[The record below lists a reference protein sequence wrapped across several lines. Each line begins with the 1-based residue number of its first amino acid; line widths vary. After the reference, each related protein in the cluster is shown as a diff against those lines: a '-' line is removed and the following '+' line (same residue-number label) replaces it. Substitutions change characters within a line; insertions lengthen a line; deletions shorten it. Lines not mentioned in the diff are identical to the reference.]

1 MVLAAKCWNHREDDY
16 DYSQPGLRF
25 RLMSA
30 DQQAMLLANTVRA
43 IGGAHAGN
51 PDPPHRQLIDTGS
64 EPWVWRAT
72 QVRVPN

>member
-1 MVLAAKCWNHREDDY
+1 MLGMDDRAVQPARNRPMVLAAKCWNHREDDY

-43 IGGAHAGN
+43 IGGVPREILIRHIGN
-51 PDPPHRQLIDTGS
+51 
-64 EPWVWRAT
+64 
-72 QVRVPN
+72 